1 MKFFNNILDSM
12 EARRRREDRMALM
25 IFGGGCLTFIV
36 LGIIIAIITGI
47 LNAVETA
54 NVKSA
59 YGEIYASACQPVPE
73 GSDSTTN
80 IPDATTPRRV
90 LLLTGDTQRRH
101 AWHSDLPAQW
111 KAENEDQVAIIGCV
125 TEEEILLETC
135 EYQRDS
141 ARSEEAYTV
150 RLERQQYQAT
160 IVLINST
167 TSRRID
173 TLTVTGTEP
182 EPCPDDDGRLTSGEL
197 SGGAVS
203 WSDFASRV
211 ESYIFG
217 G

>member
-1 MKFFNNILDSM
+1 M
-12 EARRRREDRMALM
+12 EARRRREDRIALM

-36 LGIIIAIITGI
+36 IGIIIAIVTGI

-59 YGEIYASACQPVPE
+59 YGDVYASACQPVPA
-73 GSDSTTN
+73 GNDSTTN
-80 IPDATTPRRV
+80 LPDAVTPHRL

-111 KAENEDQVAIIGCV
+111 QAENEDQVAIIGCV
-125 TEEEILLETC
+125 TEEEIVLETC

-160 IVLINST
+160 IVLINAT

-173 TLTVTGTEP
+173 TLTVTGSEP
-182 EPCPDDDGRLTSGEL
+182 EPCPEDDGRLTSGEIN
-197 SGGAVS
+197 GGVVS
-203 WSDFASRV
+203 WADFASWA
-211 ESYIFG
+211 ETYIFG